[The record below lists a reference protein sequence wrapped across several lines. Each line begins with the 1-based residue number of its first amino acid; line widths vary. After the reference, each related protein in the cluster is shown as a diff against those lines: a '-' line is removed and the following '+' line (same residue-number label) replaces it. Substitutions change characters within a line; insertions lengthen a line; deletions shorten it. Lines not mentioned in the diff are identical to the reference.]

1 MEIRAIN
8 REVCFAIRK
17 TQEELR
23 ACTNEL
29 VELETR
35 ATKSHAE
42 VTKCEAEYD
51 KNHTAETGAALEKA
65 YDKHDIV
72 MTQFD
77 DAKEYTERLTEVLE
91 ALQTANEALK
101 SIM

>member
-8 REVCFAIRK
+8 KEVCLTIRR

-23 ACTNEL
+23 ACTNDL
-29 VELETR
+29 VELEVR

-42 VTKCEAEYD
+42 ITKCEAEYD

-72 MTQFD
+72 MTQYD
-77 DAKEYTERLTEVLE
+77 DAKEYAERLAEVLE

-101 SIM
+101 SII

>member
-1 MEIRAIN
+1 MEIKAIN
-8 REVCFAIRK
+8 KEVCIIIRR

-29 VELETR
+29 VELEVR
-35 ATKSHAE
+35 ATKSQAE
-42 VTKCEAEYD
+42 VTRCEAEYD
-51 KNHTAETGAALEKA
+51 KAQNVETEAALDRA

-77 DAKEYTERLTEVLE
+77 EAKEYAEHLTKALE
-91 ALQTANEALK
+91 ALQTANKALK
-101 SIM
+101 SII